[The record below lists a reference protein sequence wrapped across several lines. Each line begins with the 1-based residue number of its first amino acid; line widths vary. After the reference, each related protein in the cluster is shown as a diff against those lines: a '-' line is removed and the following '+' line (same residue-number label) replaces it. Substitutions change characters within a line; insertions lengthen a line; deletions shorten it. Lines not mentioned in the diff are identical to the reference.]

1 MSVAVRQFVVAG
13 PMAPHLTAKELDIVA
28 QAVGKRKNAGEVHR
42 VIVARRLKEGVPPP
56 QIWAIRRACQG
67 ATHRRGRPEARGRK
81 KELSYSQVK
90 RLNDTRIRLMY
101 VSGRRS
107 LSA

>member
-1 MSVAVRQFVVAG
+1 
-13 PMAPHLTAKELDIVA
+13 MAPHLTAKELDIVA

-107 LSA
+107 LSAWRRMK